1 MKKIFLF
8 LTLALSLILTGC
20 SNDQDYIDAV
30 KSIVVEDVLYSSTT
44 EELAANAIG
53 IATNQKV
60 DVSQLTWKVDGK
72 TRDGKVI
79 VADYNNNRVY
89 FTTVKNGDYIE
100 YTYADIYIITAE
112 NKKLTLNELYY
123 TDVVNSFTNLFNQ

>member
-8 LTLALSLILTGC
+8 LTLALSLVLTGC

-30 KSIVVEDVLYSSTT
+30 KSIVVEDVLYSNTT

-60 DVSQLTWKVDGK
+60 DVSQLTWEVDGK

>member
-8 LTLALSLILTGC
+8 LTLALSLVLTGC

-30 KSIVVEDVLYSSTT
+30 KSIVVEDVLYSNTT

-53 IATNQKV
+53 IATNQKI

-123 TDVVNSFTNLFNQ
+123 TDVINSFTNLFNQ

>member
-8 LTLALSLILTGC
+8 LTLALSLVLTGC
-20 SNDQDYIDAV
+20 SNDQDYIDAI
-30 KSIVVEDVLYSSTT
+30 KSIVVEDVLYSNTT

-60 DVSQLTWKVDGK
+60 DASQLTWKVDGK

>member
-8 LTLALSLILTGC
+8 LTLALSLVLTGC

-30 KSIVVEDVLYSSTT
+30 KSIVVEDVLYSNTT

-100 YTYADIYIITAE
+100 YTYSDIYIITAE

>member
-8 LTLALSLILTGC
+8 LTLALSLVLTGC
-20 SNDQDYIDAV
+20 SNDQDYIDAI
-30 KSIVVEDVLYSSTT
+30 KSIVVEDVLYSNTT

>member
-8 LTLALSLILTGC
+8 LTLALSLVLTGC

-30 KSIVVEDVLYSSTT
+30 KSIVVEDVLYSNTT

-53 IATNQKV
+53 IATNQKI
-60 DVSQLTWKVDGK
+60 DISQLTWKVDGK

>member
-1 MKKIFLF
+1 MKKIFVF
-8 LTLALSLILTGC
+8 LTLTLSLVLTGC

-30 KSIVVEDVLYSSTT
+30 KSIVVEDVLYSNTT

-60 DVSQLTWKVDGK
+60 DASQLTWKVDGK

>member
-8 LTLALSLILTGC
+8 LILALSLVLTGC

-30 KSIVVEDVLYSSTT
+30 KSIVVEDVLYSNTT

-60 DVSQLTWKVDGK
+60 DASQLTWKVDGK

>member
-8 LTLALSLILTGC
+8 LTLALSLVLTGC

-30 KSIVVEDVLYSSTT
+30 KSIVVEDVLYSNTT

-112 NKKLTLNELYY
+112 NKKLTLNEIYY
-123 TDVVNSFTNLFNQ
+123 TDVINSFTNLFNQ

>member
-8 LTLALSLILTGC
+8 LTLALSLVLTGC

-30 KSIVVEDVLYSSTT
+30 KSIVVEDVLYSNTT

-79 VADYNNNRVY
+79 VADYNSNRVY

>member
-8 LTLALSLILTGC
+8 LTLSLSLVLTGC

-30 KSIVVEDVLYSSTT
+30 KSIVVEDVLYSNTT

>member
-8 LTLALSLILTGC
+8 LTLALSLVLTGC

-30 KSIVVEDVLYSSTT
+30 KSIVVEDVLYSNTT

>member
-8 LTLALSLILTGC
+8 LTLVLSLVLTGC

-30 KSIVVEDVLYSSTT
+30 KSIVVEDVLYSNTT

-79 VADYNNNRVY
+79 VADYNNNRIY

>member
-8 LTLALSLILTGC
+8 LTLALSLVLTGC

-30 KSIVVEDVLYSSTT
+30 KSIVVEDVLYSNTT

-100 YTYADIYIITAE
+100 YTYADIHIITAE

>member
-8 LTLALSLILTGC
+8 LTLALSLVLTGC

-30 KSIVVEDVLYSSTT
+30 KSIVVEDVLYSNTT
-44 EELAANAIG
+44 EELAANAIS
-53 IATNQKV
+53 IATNQKI
-60 DVSQLTWKVDGK
+60 DISQLTWKVDGK

>member
-30 KSIVVEDVLYSSTT
+30 KSIVVEDVLYSNTT

-79 VADYNNNRVY
+79 VADYNSNRVY

>member
-8 LTLALSLILTGC
+8 LTLALSLVLTGC
-20 SNDQDYIDAV
+20 GSDQEYIDTV
-30 KSIVVEDVLYSSTT
+30 KSIVVEDVLYSNTT

>member
-1 MKKIFLF
+1 M
-8 LTLALSLILTGC
+8 ALSLVLTGC

-30 KSIVVEDVLYSSTT
+30 KSIVVEDVLYSNTT

-53 IATNQKV
+53 IATNQKI

>member
-30 KSIVVEDVLYSSTT
+30 KSIVVEDVLYSNTT

-60 DVSQLTWKVDGK
+60 DASQLTWKVDGK

-79 VADYNNNRVY
+79 VADYNSNRVY

>member
-30 KSIVVEDVLYSSTT
+30 KSIVVEDVLYSNTT

-100 YTYADIYIITAE
+100 YTYADIYIITDE

-123 TDVVNSFTNLFNQ
+123 TDVVNSFTKLFNQ

>member
-8 LTLALSLILTGC
+8 LTLALSLVLTGC
-20 SNDQDYIDAV
+20 SNDQDYIDAI
-30 KSIVVEDVLYSSTT
+30 KSIVVEDVLYSNTT

-60 DVSQLTWKVDGK
+60 DASQLTWKVDGK

-100 YTYADIYIITAE
+100 YTYADIYIITAGR
-112 NKKLTLNELYY
+112 LYRVY
-123 TDVVNSFTNLFNQ
+123 LC

>member
-8 LTLALSLILTGC
+8 LTLALSLVLTGC

-30 KSIVVEDVLYSSTT
+30 KSIVVEDVLYSNTT

-60 DVSQLTWKVDGK
+60 DASQLTWKVDGK

>member
-8 LTLALSLILTGC
+8 FTLVLSLVLTGC
-20 SNDQDYIDAV
+20 SSDKDYIDTV
-30 KSIVVEDVLYSSTT
+30 KSIVVEDVLYSNTT
-44 EELAANAIG
+44 EQLAANAIG
-53 IATNQKV
+53 IAINQKI

-79 VADYNNNRVY
+79 VANYNNNRVY
-89 FTTVKNGDYIE
+89 FTTVENGDYIE
-100 YTYADIYIITAE
+100 YTYDGVYIITAE

-123 TDVVNSFTNLFNQ
+123 ADVVNSFTNLFNQ

>member
-8 LTLALSLILTGC
+8 LTLALSLVLTGC
-20 SNDQDYIDAV
+20 SNDQDYIDTV
-30 KSIVVEDVLYSSTT
+30 KSIVVEDVLYSNIT

-100 YTYADIYIITAE
+100 YTYADIYVITAE

>member
-30 KSIVVEDVLYSSTT
+30 KSIVVEDVLYSNTT

>member
-8 LTLALSLILTGC
+8 LTLALSLVLTGC

-30 KSIVVEDVLYSSTT
+30 KSIVVEDVLYSNTT

-53 IATNQKV
+53 IATNQKI

>member
-8 LTLALSLILTGC
+8 LTLALSLVLTGC

-30 KSIVVEDVLYSSTT
+30 KSIVVEDVLYSNTT

-112 NKKLTLNELYY
+112 NKKQTLNELYY

>member
-8 LTLALSLILTGC
+8 LTLALSLVLTGC

-30 KSIVVEDVLYSSTT
+30 KSIVVEDVLYSNTT

-89 FTTVKNGDYIE
+89 FKTVKNGDYIE

>member
-8 LTLALSLILTGC
+8 LTLVLSLVLTGC

-123 TDVVNSFTNLFNQ
+123 TDVINSFTNLFNQ

>member
-8 LTLALSLILTGC
+8 LTLALSLVLTGC

-30 KSIVVEDVLYSSTT
+30 KSIVVEDVLYSNTT

-53 IATNQKV
+53 IATNQKI

-89 FTTVKNGDYIE
+89 FT
-100 YTYADIYIITAE
+100 
-112 NKKLTLNELYY
+112 LL
-123 TDVVNSFTNLFNQ
+123 

>member
-8 LTLALSLILTGC
+8 LTLVLSLVLTGC

-30 KSIVVEDVLYSSTT
+30 KSIVVEDVLYSNTT

>member
-8 LTLALSLILTGC
+8 LTLALSLVLTGC

-30 KSIVVEDVLYSSTT
+30 KSIVVEDVLYSNTT
-44 EELAANAIG
+44 EELAANAIS

>member
-8 LTLALSLILTGC
+8 FTLVLSLVLTGC
-20 SNDQDYIDAV
+20 SSDKDYIDTV
-30 KSIVVEDVLYSSTT
+30 KSIVVEDVLYSNTT
-44 EELAANAIG
+44 EQLAANAIG
-53 IATNQKV
+53 IAINQKI

-89 FTTVKNGDYIE
+89 FTTVENGDYIE
-100 YTYADIYIITAE
+100 YTYDGVYIITAE

-123 TDVVNSFTNLFNQ
+123 ADVVNSFTNLFNQ

>member
-8 LTLALSLILTGC
+8 LTLALSLVLTGC

-30 KSIVVEDVLYSSTT
+30 KSIVVEDVLYSNTT

-53 IATNQKV
+53 IATNQKI

-79 VADYNNNRVY
+79 VADYNSNRVY

>member
-8 LTLALSLILTGC
+8 LTLALSLVLTGC

-30 KSIVVEDVLYSSTT
+30 KSIVVEDVLYSNTT

-53 IATNQKV
+53 IATNQNV

-89 FTTVKNGDYIE
+89 FTTVKNGNYIE

>member
-8 LTLALSLILTGC
+8 LTLALSLVLTGC

-30 KSIVVEDVLYSSTT
+30 KSIVVEDVLYSNTT

-123 TDVVNSFTNLFNQ
+123 TDVINSFTNLFNQ

>member
-8 LTLALSLILTGC
+8 LTLALSLVLTGC

-30 KSIVVEDVLYSSTT
+30 KSIVVEDVLYSNTT
-44 EELAANAIG
+44 EELAANVIG
-53 IATNQKV
+53 IVTNQKV
-60 DVSQLTWKVDGK
+60 DASQLTWKVDGK

>member
-8 LTLALSLILTGC
+8 LTLALSLVLTGC

-30 KSIVVEDVLYSSTT
+30 KSIVVEDVLYSNTT
-44 EELAANAIG
+44 EELAANVIG

>member
-30 KSIVVEDVLYSSTT
+30 KSIVVEDVLYSNTT

-53 IATNQKV
+53 IATNQKI